1 MLDQLLNPAAGDDP
15 YRRRASHV
23 DGAWSILTGIG
34 ANVAMDRGQTV
45 NGRRPAQGGRHP
57 PLSGRADRSTVMC
70 DILPR

>member
-1 MLDQLLNPAAGDDP
+1 MLDQLFNPAAGDDP

-45 NGRRPAQGGRHP
+45 NLAELLRD
-57 PLSGRADRSTVMC
+57 ADIR
-70 DILPR
+70 L